1 MARKISHHPH
11 QISFGTGGLNIFGL
25 PTPKIRSP
33 PGHKYRSVD
42 PEGPQLADGV
52 ALKYLLVAELFA
64 KVRFLGLPTDLGKDL
79 CRSFRLGNEHV
90 IIPTVWGWF
99 AFLRLLLKKLLDR
112 FTHQVL
118 ALVVLASDINAVVE
132 FVGGWDTALWVR
144 AGDLEHERVPDLGNE
159 EANTEMN

>member
-1 MARKISHHPH
+1 M
-11 QISFGTGGLNIFGL
+11 
-25 PTPKIRSP
+25 
-33 PGHKYRSVD
+33 
-42 PEGPQLADGV
+42 ADGV

-99 AFLRLLLKKLLDR
+99 AFLRLFLKVLHDR
-112 FTHQVL
+112 STHQVL